1 MPTIRGSRW
10 VPPSISGTPKRR
22 SVNPSL
28 AVSVAT
34 RRSHQSASSSPP
46 ARHQPEIAA
55 IVGFE
60 ARSRVKPSGPSGRV
74 VEPGG
79 DRRLAVGLGAAVG
92 MLGEEALAFSANA
105 FRSAPAQNASGP
117 SPVSTSARASSSAS
131 KR

>member
-1 MPTIRGSRW
+1 MPTIRGRRW

-28 AVSVAT
+28 ASAVAT
-34 RRSHQSASSSPP
+34 RRSHHSASSSPP
-46 ARHQPEIAA
+46 AKHQPEIAA

-60 ARSRVKPSGPSGRV
+60 ARRRVNPSGPPGRWSSQASIAACGSSP
-74 VEPGG
+74 ENS
-79 DRRLAVGLGAAVG
+79 LAR
-92 MLGEEALAFSANA
+92 SANA

-117 SPVSTSARASSSAS
+117 SPVSTSARAASSAS